1 MTQEFIE
8 YQFPFREKL
17 LKMAGR
23 PHVES
28 DQAIIGMVFQRE
40 MFALGQWE
48 QTKALNR
55 YFLENRNKGLQPLLI
70 DAGAN
75 IGAASLY
82 FNEIYPGMKTIAIE
96 PDKEN
101 AALAKHNL
109 ASLDA
114 QIVQGALG
122 KETGTMFINDID
134 FGPIAYRVGETGN
147 KAVDSHTI
155 PSVLANIAP
164 GYFPFILKIDIE
176 GGEDIVFSEDA
187 PWLDLFPLV
196 IIELHDWMLPF
207 KSSSRNFFRKISS
220 YSFDLLT
227 QGENTFCFNTRLLSK

>member
-1 MTQEFIE
+1 VTQEFIE
-8 YQFPFREKL
+8 YQFPFRGKI

-23 PHVES
+23 PRVES

-40 MFALGQWE
+40 MFAMGHWE

-55 YFLENRNKGLQPLLI
+55 YYLENCNKGLRPLLI

-96 PDKEN
+96 PDKAN
-101 AALAKHNL
+101 AALAQHNL

-114 QIVQGALG
+114 DIVQGALG
-122 KETGTMFINDID
+122 KKTGTMFINDID

-147 KAVDSHTI
+147 KAVDCHTI
-155 PSVLANIAP
+155 PSVLSNVAP
-164 GYFPFILKIDIE
+164 GHFPFILKIDIE
-176 GGEDIVFSEDA
+176 GGEDIVFSEDT

-207 KSSSRNFFRKISS
+207 KNSSKNFYRNISTL
-220 YSFDLLT
+220 SFDVLC
-227 QGENTFCFNTRLLSK
+227 QGENTFCYNSRILNN